1 MSNEPRDGIMATAT
15 AKATEQLGKT
25 QGAAN
30 HDHDLIQDLSKR
42 LDALWR
48 YDQYIANA
56 EGKAKL
62 QDFWRTLKQQEQD
75 NVGKLKGL
83 IADEIKQGCF

>member
-1 MSNEPRDGIMATAT
+1 MATAT
-15 AKATEQLGKT
+15 AKSTEQMGKT

-30 HDHDLIQDLSKR
+30 HDHDLIQDLSQR

-56 EGKAKL
+56 EGKATL
-62 QDFWRTLKQQEQD
+62 QEFWRTLKQQEQD
-75 NVGKLKGL
+75 NVRRLKEL
-83 IADEIKQGCF
+83 IAEEIKQGCF